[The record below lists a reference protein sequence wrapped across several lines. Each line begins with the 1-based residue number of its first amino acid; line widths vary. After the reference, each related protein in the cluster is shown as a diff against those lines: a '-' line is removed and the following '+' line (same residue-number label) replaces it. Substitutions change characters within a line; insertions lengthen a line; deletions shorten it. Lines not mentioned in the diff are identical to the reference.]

1 MNRRV
6 TVTAPPLSA
15 WVWRAARP
23 MADAEAAPAPSV
35 KALGAAVGGR
45 VEVRAQAPAGGF
57 NQVTFAWRSAAGSD
71 WTVLGTDD
79 NPPYRV
85 FHDVRGL
92 APGTP
97 LDYRV
102 VLRDHSGNI
111 AAGSTTTAVS

>member
-1 MNRRV
+1 
-6 TVTAPPLSA
+6 
-15 WVWRAARP
+15 
-23 MADAEAAPAPSV
+23 
-35 KALGAAVGGR
+35 
-45 VEVRAQAPAGGF
+45 
-57 NQVTFAWRSAAGSD
+57 
-71 WTVLGTDD
+71 VLGTDD

>member
-6 TVTAPPLSA
+6 TVTVPPLSVL
-15 WVWRAARP
+15 VWRAARP
-23 MADAEAAPAPSV
+23 MADAQAAPAPTV
-35 KALGAAVGGR
+35 KALGDAVGGR
-45 VEVRAQAPAGGF
+45 VEVRAQVPAGGF

-79 NPPYRV
+79 NPPFRV

-111 AAGSTTTAVS
+111 AAGGTTTAVS